1 MRRQKNALPKG
12 TLTVRIYAVHRDR
25 IKRLKNLLNDG
36 SPQVVE
42 ALDTLLED
50 PERCAKLIK
59 SPDQIAANV
68 TRSQAAKVK
77 TLSAK
82 VDSLENFVRQRPRTE
97 DGKPTSA
104 GQPTVKVK
112 RFRPPKCEARILA
125 EDLLKER
132 KPDGGVL
139 TRAEIEQRIVDTLR
153 VSRNSAQ
160 SAATKAVQQE
170 RPFNPARITRRR
182 PGISCVDTRRSEE
195 QTSELQSLMRI
206 SYDVFCLIKIKDITL
221 IINHTA

>member
-1 MRRQKNALPKG
+1 MIPPPPSSTRTD
-12 TLTVRIYAVHRDR
+12 TLFPYTT
-25 IKRLKNLLNDG
+25 LFL
-36 SPQVVE
+36 S

-68 TRSQAAKVK
+68 TRSLAAKVK

-82 VDSLENFVRQRPRTE
+82 VDSLEKFVRERPRTE

-125 EDLLKER
+125 ETGRASCRER
-132 KPDGGVL
+132 VC
-139 TRAEIEQRIVDTLR
+139 Q
-153 VSRNSAQ
+153 
-160 SAATKAVQQE
+160 
-170 RPFNPARITRRR
+170 
-182 PGISCVDTRRSEE
+182 
-195 QTSELQSLMRI
+195 
-206 SYDVFCLIKIKDITL
+206 
-221 IINHTA
+221 

>member
-59 SPDQIAANV
+59 SPDQIAATV
-68 TRSQAAKVK
+68 TRSRAAKVK

-82 VDSLENFVRQRPRTE
+82 VDSLEKVVRDRPRKI
-97 DGKPTSA
+97 GRAS
-104 GQPTVKVK
+104 G
-112 RFRPPKCEARILA
+112 RARVGR
-125 EDLLKER
+125 DR
-132 KPDGGVL
+132 
-139 TRAEIEQRIVDTLR
+139 
-153 VSRNSAQ
+153 
-160 SAATKAVQQE
+160 
-170 RPFNPARITRRR
+170 
-182 PGISCVDTRRSEE
+182 
-195 QTSELQSLMRI
+195 
-206 SYDVFCLIKIKDITL
+206 
-221 IINHTA
+221 

>member
-1 MRRQKNALPKG
+1 MIPPPPSSTRTD
-12 TLTVRIYAVHRDR
+12 TLFPYTT
-25 IKRLKNLLNDG
+25 LFL
-36 SPQVVE
+36 S

-68 TRSQAAKVK
+68 TRSLAAKVK

-82 VDSLENFVRQRPRTE
+82 VDSLEKFVRERPRTE

-132 KPDGGVL
+132 KQDGGVL
-139 TRAEIEQRIVDTLR
+139 TRAEIEQKIGRAR
-153 VSRNSAQ
+153 VGTPVTNAQ
-160 SAATKAVQQE
+160 
-170 RPFNPARITRRR
+170 I
-182 PGISCVDTRRSEE
+182 
-195 QTSELQSLMRI
+195 
-206 SYDVFCLIKIKDITL
+206 
-221 IINHTA
+221 

>member
-68 TRSQAAKVK
+68 TRSLAAKVK
-77 TLSAK
+77 TLRADERR
-82 VDSLENFVRQRPRTE
+82 V
-97 DGKPTSA
+97 GKQCVSTS
-104 GQPTVKVK
+104 
-112 RFRPPKCEARILA
+112 R
-125 EDLLKER
+125 
-132 KPDGGVL
+132 
-139 TRAEIEQRIVDTLR
+139 
-153 VSRNSAQ
+153 SRWS
-160 SAATKAVQQE
+160 
-170 RPFNPARITRRR
+170 P
-182 PGISCVDTRRSEE
+182 
-195 QTSELQSLMRI
+195 
-206 SYDVFCLIKIKDITL
+206 Y
-221 IINHTA
+221 H

>member
-59 SPDQIAANV
+59 SPDKIAANV
-68 TRSQAAKVK
+68 TRSLAAKVK

-82 VDSLENFVRQRPRTE
+82 VDTLEKFVRESPCTD

-104 GQPTVKVK
+104 GQPTVKDK
-112 RFRPPKCEARILA
+112 SFRTQKCE
-125 EDLLKER
+125 ER
-132 KPDGGVL
+132 NH
-139 TRAEIEQRIVDTLR
+139 A
-153 VSRNSAQ
+153 SA
-160 SAATKAVQQE
+160 K
-170 RPFNPARITRRR
+170 
-182 PGISCVDTRRSEE
+182 
-195 QTSELQSLMRI
+195 
-206 SYDVFCLIKIKDITL
+206 
-221 IINHTA
+221 